1 MARRGDDGEHGYD
14 GGAATVASAMAGACE
29 GEELERR
36 GGVWGVRGREG
47 GRFTALAGRGR
58 RRGGEQLRGELRC
71 RRRAPWLPAWQA
83 KQLAGAVAGLGR
95 PGGLAGGPAVAPGKF
110 SPFFLFLFLFNIS
123 ATLLN
128 LIKYLGNFKNHQ
140 TIPGP

>member
-14 GGAATVASAMAGACE
+14 GGAATVASAMAGACK

-36 GGVWGVRGREG
+36 GGVWGVRGRER

-95 PGGLAGGPAVAPGKF
+95 PGGLAGGRQVSF
-110 SPFFLFLFLFNIS
+110 FPFLLFLFY
-123 ATLLN
+123 
-128 LIKYLGNFKNHQ
+128 LIYLQ
-140 TIPGP
+140 LC

>member
-1 MARRGDDGEHGYD
+1 MVQR
-14 GGAATVASAMAGACE
+14 
-29 GEELERR
+29 
-36 GGVWGVRGREG
+36 REG

-71 RRRAPWLPAWQA
+71 RRRAPWLPAWRA

-95 PGGLAGGPAVAPGKF
+95 PGGLAGGRQVSF
-110 SPFFLFLFLFNIS
+110 SLFLLFSVLFNIS

-128 LIKYLGNFKNHQ
+128 
-140 TIPGP
+140 